1 MEENTTGGSK
11 NNVLR
16 SITPN
21 LLNEVGH
28 NKDQSSL
35 TSSTLSKLPNSLIAS
50 SIVPVD
56 DENSHLKWKLK

>member
-1 MEENTTGGSK
+1 LNKIKVKVNSSTDEDQQTMEENTTGGSK

-28 NKDQSSL
+28 TKDQ
-35 TSSTLSKLPNSLIAS
+35 
-50 SIVPVD
+50 
-56 DENSHLKWKLK
+56 